1 MNNVSQFMLETK
13 RALSTHDDSHA
24 DNYVNTD
31 KFNASGKLEDIWNEA
46 HSALVQKYSLPAF
59 HLWEDG
65 FQEGDADND
74 GIIEAANKIN
84 EIEGPGTVSAS
95 VDDGDIDTDIFEFLD
110 GKLIEILR
118 PKTNQLIAEYNK
130 FCKKALAS

>member
-1 MNNVSQFMLETK
+1 MLETK
-13 RALSTHDDSHA
+13 RALSTHDDS
-24 DNYVNTD
+24 NSESYVNTD
-31 KFNASGKLEDIWNEA
+31 KFNAAGKLDDIWNEA
-46 HSALVQKYSLPAF
+46 HSELVQKYSLPSF

-74 GIIEAANKIN
+74 EIIESANKIN
-84 EIEGPGTVSAS
+84 EIEGPDTVSAS
-95 VDDGDIDTDIFEFLD
+95 VDDEGDLQTNVFEFLD